1 MNYESGDVMNKMLSI
16 LACKSSS
23 FILEKMHR
31 GGSLPGTIAL
41 KLDSNILKQIQTNA
55 KIIVVTGTNGKTST
69 ANMIATMLETA
80 KYKVITNRRGDNMHA
95 GITTSIVKEASLNGL
110 VDVDY
115 IVLEV
120 DELNVPYIM
129 RDLNVN
135 CVVVTNFFR
144 DQLDRS
150 KEMELL
156 INKVE
161 TSLKDFNGTLVLNG
175 NDPNVCRLAF
185 VANAAKAI
193 YYGMNEASTSSEV
206 SSEASEG
213 KFCPICHSLLHYDYY
228 QYSHIGKFNC
238 TNDVCDFKSS
248 DEAINGKV
256 IDLNK
261 HLFAYQNE
269 EFKAP
274 QAGFYTMY
282 NCMAV
287 ITCAILYHIDF
298 KYVHEAFSS
307 FVIPSG
313 RNETLMINNQPCII
327 NLIKNPTGANEV
339 LKVIEQDEETKDLLF
354 VINDQ
359 VQDGTDISWLYDTN
373 FERIM
378 SDSCHQIIC
387 SGTRCYEM
395 ALRLKYG
402 GYKGE
407 LKVVESLNEAC
418 NEFKSLTNK
427 KYALA
432 TYTAL
437 QPTRKQLISK

>member
-1 MNYESGDVMNKMLSI
+1 MNYESGDVMKKMLSI

-41 KLDSNILKQIQTNA
+41 KLDSNILKQISTEA

-80 KYKVITNRRGDNMHA
+80 NYQVITNRRGDNMHA
-95 GITTSIVKEASLNGL
+95 GITTSIVKEASLNGE
-110 VDVDY
+110 VNVDY

-129 RDLNVN
+129 RDLKVDT
-135 CVVVTNFFR
+135 VVVTNFFR

-161 TSLKDFNGTLVLNG
+161 NSLKDFKGNLILNG
-175 NDPNVCRLAF
+175 NDPNVCRLAY
-185 VANAAKAI
+185 AAKDAHAI
-193 YYGMNEASTSSEV
+193 YYGMDEAKNSSKE

-213 KFCPICHSLLHYDYY
+213 KFCPICHHVLHYDYY
-228 QYSHIGKFNC
+228 QYSHIGKFSC
-238 TNDVCDFKSS
+238 SNDACDFASS
-248 DEAINGKV
+248 DKAINGKV
-256 IDLNK
+256 VDLNK
-261 HLFAYQNE
+261 RLFTYQNE
-269 EFKAP
+269 KFKAP

-287 ITCAILYHIDF
+287 ITCALLYHISF
-298 KYVHEAFSS
+298 KYVHESFTS

-313 RNETLMINNQPCII
+313 RNETLMVNNQPCII

-339 LKVIEQDEETKDLLF
+339 LKVIEQDDEVKDLLF

-373 FERIM
+373 FERII
-378 SDSCHQIIC
+378 SPLNKRIIC

-402 GYKGE
+402 GYKGD
-407 LKVVESLNEAC
+407 LVVIESLSEAC
-418 NEFKSLTNK
+418 NEFKALNNK

-437 QPTRKQLISK
+437 QPTRKNLIN